1 MEKKPSKFW
10 AYIAVIVGIFLILSG
25 IAAAIGY
32 FGLPILLSF
41 DDALTSELGNIA
53 ALYLG
58 LIGGGL
64 AVYHGF
70 GAITNKKSST
80 LKLPSFYIFWVILG
94 LVLGLG
100 TLIIENNI
108 VVDYLFPPL
117 FVLGAALSAFAVLGW
132 AYRRMGF
139 PITWRQASL
148 AFVCGSTLAVFVA
161 IILETTLPY
170 LGYML
175 LEPLWYITEEFADLA
190 WGAPGFIERLFA
202 SPLILVFLA
211 VVALEAPIPEEF
223 AKALGIPMF
232 GRGRIQNERQAF
244 AIGLA
249 SGAGFAILENML
261 YEGLYAHYSGWSW
274 GGITLLRSI
283 GSVLHPIGTGIIA
296 LGWFRMK
303 EGGAGKL
310 FKAYLLSVGLHTLWN
325 GGFEP
330 LLYLTGLDYLA
341 GEGSSLSLYGE
352 TLSVLLVGYLVLL
365 SLGLWWLL
373 RRIVNEIS
381 ERITPDLT
389 PVMVSR
395 RFVATWALVSVLVIV
410 PIGASLSPAW
420 YAIRTLI
427 AEGRIMRMDIPQ
439 IGSVQE
445 AQTALDHN
453 LPYLYEFQTTMP
465 NPPETTQLGELSTYK
480 ASLTQD
486 QRALWYYNWCTT
498 TSTILNENFGHI
510 QINFMIDDTVI
521 PLNQVAVIDYES
533 NPLNKSDGVC
543 RQYFTVINY
552 WPIGQHRLEI
562 RVTFTQD
569 LDDGWDMYPAG
580 THIYEYIVT
589 VRQ

>member
-10 AYIAVIVGIFLILSG
+10 AYIAVIVGILLMLSG

-41 DDALTSELGNIA
+41 EDALTSELGNIA

-58 LIGGGL
+58 LLGGGL
-64 AVYHGF
+64 AVYHGI
-70 GAITNKKSST
+70 GSITDRESSG
-80 LKLPSFYIFWVILG
+80 LRLPSFYIFWVVLG

-117 FVLGAALSAFAVLGW
+117 FVLGAALSTFAVLGW

-148 AFVCGSTLAVFVA
+148 AFVCGSTLAVLVA
-161 IILETTLPY
+161 ITLEMTLPY
-170 LGYML
+170 IGYLL
-175 LEPLWYITEEFADLA
+175 LEPLWYIAEGFADLT

-211 VVALEAPIPEEF
+211 VVAIEAPIPEEF

-232 GRGRIQNERQAF
+232 GRGHVKNERQAF

-274 GGITLLRSI
+274 GGVTLLRSI

-303 EGGAGKL
+303 ESGTGKL

-330 LLYLTGLDYLA
+330 FLYLTGLDYLT

-373 RRIVNEIS
+373 RKIVNEIS
-381 ERITPDLT
+381 ERVTPDLT
-389 PVMVSR
+389 SATVSR
-395 RFVATWALVSVLVIV
+395 RFIAIWAVACVLVII
-410 PIGASLSPAW
+410 PIGATLSPAW
-420 YAIRTLI
+420 
-427 AEGRIMRMDIPQ
+427 D
-439 IGSVQE
+439 
-445 AQTALDHN
+445 
-453 LPYLYEFQTTMP
+453 
-465 NPPETTQLGELSTYK
+465 
-480 ASLTQD
+480 
-486 QRALWYYNWCTT
+486 
-498 TSTILNENFGHI
+498 
-510 QINFMIDDTVI
+510 
-521 PLNQVAVIDYES
+521 
-533 NPLNKSDGVC
+533 
-543 RQYFTVINY
+543 
-552 WPIGQHRLEI
+552 EI
-562 RVTFTQD
+562 RVLLF
-569 LDDGWDMYPAG
+569 GG
-580 THIYEYIVT
+580 
-589 VRQ
+589 